1 MSGAKQT
8 IVLCITPLQYKVCGD
23 QQGNTTL
30 CLGQAQPR
38 GLIWVPRNWG
48 HCFENGFL
56 FLPHLRINQS
66 NCFAVYKEKLHLPFP
81 LLHALST
88 GLVRNVGSWGSF
100 VTANTHWYTKAWAWK
115 SSSLLLFSKDSNV
128 CDSTRT
134 WERRSKG
141 LIHLPIMQLKHNCG
155 RKVGGN
161 GLLDKGQ
168 ELDTHL
174 PSSSCARN
182 GRDMEKSL
190 SLLSLLKEIK
200 ETTWSQCT

>member
-48 HCFENGFL
+48 HCFENGSL

-66 NCFAVYKEKLHLPFP
+66 NCFAVYKEKLHLSFP

-134 WERRSKG
+134 WERRSNR
-141 LIHLPIMQLKHNCG
+141 PY
-155 RKVGGN
+155 
-161 GLLDKGQ
+161 
-168 ELDTHL
+168 
-174 PSSSCARN
+174 SSSHHATKTQLWKEGGWERLTGQGPRAGHPPPLLQLCKEWKRHGN
-182 GRDMEKSL
+182 KSQ
-190 SLLSLLKEIK
+190 SIK
-200 ETTWSQCT
+200 FIEGN